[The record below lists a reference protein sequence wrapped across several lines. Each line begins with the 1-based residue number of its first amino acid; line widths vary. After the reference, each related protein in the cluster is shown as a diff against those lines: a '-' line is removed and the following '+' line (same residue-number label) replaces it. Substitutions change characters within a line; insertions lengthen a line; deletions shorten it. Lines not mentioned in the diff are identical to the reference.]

1 MRRFSRVLGVAAA
14 LVCAFPAITA
24 GSAGSARRIEVPRE
38 VLAFYYGWY
47 GNPQVS
53 NRWWHWKG
61 VDEAGK
67 RIGNSTN
74 YPRLG
79 AYDSHQPKVIEEHCR
94 MARAAG
100 ITGFIVS

>member
-1 MRRFSRVLGVAAA
+1 M
-14 LVCAFPAITA
+14 
-24 GSAGSARRIEVPRE
+24 
-38 VLAFYYGWY
+38 LAFYYGWY

-94 MARAAG
+94 MAKAAG
-100 ITGFIVS
+100 ITGFIVSWWRQGDFHDEGMPLLLDTAR